1 MTQAEVDARLCIINQ
16 EFAEKRYQV
25 NKDHHTAQQRLK
37 EQQDEY
43 TQSYNEQVT
52 ATMKIMDEVMRQRN
66 ELRRNGVQA
75 FNPEMEANYQRERE
89 LHNTNRANKERWL
102 TYISGIKRR
111 RAEEQMAFETAH
123 KELRKAQHDAQC
135 HVYEEYYKSVS
146 QSVSQSENK
155 CFAYGKLIGENSQ
168 PES

>member
-1 MTQAEVDARLCIINQ
+1 
-16 EFAEKRYQV
+16 
-25 NKDHHTAQQRLK
+25 
-37 EQQDEY
+37 
-43 TQSYNEQVT
+43 
-52 ATMKIMDEVMRQRN
+52 MKIMDEVMRQRN
-66 ELRRNGVQA
+66 ELRRNGVQP

-89 LHNTNRANKERWL
+89 LQNTNRANKERWL
-102 TYISGIKRR
+102 NYISGIKRR

-146 QSVSQSENK
+146 QSVPEGNK
-155 CFAYGKLIGENSQ
+155 CFAYGKVIGENSQ